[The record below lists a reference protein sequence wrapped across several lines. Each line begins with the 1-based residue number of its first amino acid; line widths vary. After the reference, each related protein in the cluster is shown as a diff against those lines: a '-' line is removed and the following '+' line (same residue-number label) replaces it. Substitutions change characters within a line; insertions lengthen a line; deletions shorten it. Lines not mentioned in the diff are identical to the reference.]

1 MHGTSFWK
9 FSSTA
14 LSAPLLSEQEMCAL
28 AQKEKKKSFDFGWFC
43 IGVPKMVYNFKYLNL
58 RKTFSATSQ
67 SGIFQFFALKT
78 KASLFSAN
86 GFMSKMPQYVFLVK
100 PVLYKIVCVKR
111 CCVPQALCALQL
123 HSEQYL

>member
-1 MHGTSFWK
+1 MGPPSGSFQVQ
-9 FSSTA
+9 
-14 LSAPLLSEQEMCAL
+14 LSLHLFCQNRKCVHL
-28 AQKEKKKSFDFGWFC
+28 HKKKKKSFDFGWFC